1 MNAMSLPSQSYV
13 LGVIGKELRL
23 SFSSVLLVPAARE
36 IDLDTWRVTIVSDC
50 AGAQSDP
57 VTFTQTTG
65 MGHRVRLNG
74 DTMAKAPD
82 PSLVLGKIAS
92 DLSLYL
98 LLPSASGPAI
108 DFLFTEGY
116 ATWPSECVT
125 LHSQLV
131 MTAHRVGRL
140 LAVTDIPLSMFT
152 LAITAATAHSV
163 RHAA

>member
-13 LGVIGKELRL
+13 LGVTGKELRL

-36 IDLDTWRVTIVSDC
+36 IDLDTWRVTITSECD
-50 AGAQSDP
+50 GRQSEP
-57 VTFTQTTG
+57 VVFTETTG
-65 MGHRVRLNG
+65 MGHRVHMDG
-74 DTMAKAPD
+74 E
-82 PSLVLGKIAS
+82 SLATLPNPEHVLAGIAN

-98 LLPSASGPAI
+98 LLPPASGPAI